1 MEREPHMSPQTT
13 AYYRARAEECE
24 RLAAMAT
31 DPQSREIM
39 TDLAQ
44 RWRGLITLDE
54 TRKTRRK
61 PPIPDKEPT

>member
-1 MEREPHMSPQTT
+1 MPQTP
-13 AYYRARAEECE
+13 AYDRARAEECE

-44 RWRGLITLDE
+44 RWRALVRLDE
-54 TRKTRRK
+54 TGKTRRT
-61 PPIPDKEPT
+61 PPTPDKEPT